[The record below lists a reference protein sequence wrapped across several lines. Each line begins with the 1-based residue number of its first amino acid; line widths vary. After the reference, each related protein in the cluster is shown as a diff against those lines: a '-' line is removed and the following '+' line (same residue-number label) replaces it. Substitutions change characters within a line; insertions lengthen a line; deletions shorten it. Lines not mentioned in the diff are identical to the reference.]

1 MRSTTM
7 KTRRLLTIAMTVA
20 VSGVVMFAPRPS
32 YGAPLKNDN
41 EFAGALAYQQ
51 GTGKFNNGSLHIDAS
66 YARYFTPWF
75 NVGLRQ
81 GFVTSFRHNTTDRW
95 LGTTYPS
102 VEFLYNT
109 RPDQVDVPYVNLG
122 VGLAWNDQGSA
133 GLVAPGA
140 GLKFFLN
147 EQTYIALGYN
157 YLFLFNDVGN
167 TFDNGINSVRAGFG
181 FNWGGDRTA
190 TSSNKCN

>member
-7 KTRRLLTIAMTVA
+7 KSCRLLAVMVA
-20 VSGVVMFAPRPS
+20 VGVGSVVMSTPGTS

-41 EFAGALAYQQ
+41 EFAGSLAYQQ
-51 GTGKFNNGSLHIDAS
+51 ASGNHNNGSLHSDVS

-75 NVGLRQ
+75 NLGLRQ
-81 GFVTSFRHNTTDRW
+81 GFVTTFRDRATDRW

-109 RPDQVDVPYVNLG
+109 RPDQVVVPYINLG
-122 VGLAWNDQGSA
+122 LGIAYNDQGSA
-133 GLVAPGA
+133 GLVAPGV

-147 EQTYIALGYN
+147 EQTFIALGYN

-167 TFDNGINSVRAGFG
+167 TADNGINSVRAGFG
-181 FNWGGDRTA
+181 YAWGGDRTA
-190 TSSNKCN
+190 PRSSN